1 MCGSVAP
8 HLHNTIAQLKLNKNV
23 KESRTLSPLF
33 FFIYEP
39 FFLHLPKILPKL
51 TDWDELD

>member
-1 MCGSVAP
+1 LCGSVAP

-33 FFIYEP
+33 FYLRAL
-39 FFLHLPKILPKL
+39 FLHLPKILPKL